1 MFKHLASSVV
11 LCASISSAL
20 VISIPDPANA
30 LTGEEIN
37 DIARETTVLI
47 NSSSPGSGV
56 IIARNGSVHYVLTAH
71 HVVNTNETYFVKTSD
86 KEEYE
91 ARNIIQLQGI
101 DLAVV
106 EFESGQKSYPTVTIA
121 TTNHVQE
128 GQTVFVSGWP
138 NPGSSIQTRIRQF
151 TTGEISGLPEEPLHH
166 GYQLVY
172 TNVTRVGMSGG
183 PVFDTSG
190 RLIGIHGLA
199 EGADTGEIAGSE
211 PIIQSGNDDLVSTA
225 LSVGFNIG
233 IPSNTFLS
241 NAQSNNLYLGL
252 DVEDSPPESLGA
264 PYVPNEEVDPRDRIE
279 NINETIDLVGEGVEG
294 VEDITDGIRNIF
306 GF

>member
-1 MFKHLASSVV
+1 MSQA
-11 LCASISSAL
+11 AY
-20 VISIPDPANA
+20 A

-37 DIARETTVLI
+37 DLARETTVLI
-47 NSSSPGSGV
+47 RSANPGSGV
-56 IIARNGSVHYVLTAH
+56 IIARNGDTHYVLTAD
-71 HVVNTNETYFVKTSD
+71 HVVNSNDNYSVHTGDDKGYEVKGITPL
-86 KEEYE
+86 
-91 ARNIIQLQGI
+91 RGI

-106 EFESGQKSYPTVTIA
+106 EFESTQKSYPTVTIA
-121 TTNHVQE
+121 RSNHLRE

-138 NPGSSIQTRIRQF
+138 DPGSSIDTRIRQF
-151 TTGEISGLPEEPLHH
+151 TTGEISGLPEEPLND
-166 GYQLVY
+166 GYQIVY

-199 EGADTGEIAGSE
+199 EGADIEGIIGESE
-211 PIIQSGNDDLVSTA
+211 PIIQTGSDDLISTA
-225 LSVGFNIG
+225 RSVGFNIG

-252 DVEDSPPESLGA
+252 NVEDSPPESLGS
-264 PYVPNEEVDPRDRIE
+264 PFVPNEEIDPKDRIE
-279 NINETIDLVGEGVEG
+279 NINETLGLVREGVE
-294 VEDITDGIRNIF
+294 EIEGIRRIL